1 MAIFCDARMLTSKFL
16 PSLSGHSFCFGG
28 WGGMVDIGGI
38 IDFVDVAM
46 VVGQEVLLG
55 LVVGVT
61 RVSEPWVEMQLA
73 PFCRDVS

>member
-1 MAIFCDARMLTSKFL
+1 MLTSKFL
-16 PSLSGHSFCFGG
+16 PSLPGHSFCFGG

-61 RVSEPWVEMQLA
+61 RVSEP
-73 PFCRDVS
+73 